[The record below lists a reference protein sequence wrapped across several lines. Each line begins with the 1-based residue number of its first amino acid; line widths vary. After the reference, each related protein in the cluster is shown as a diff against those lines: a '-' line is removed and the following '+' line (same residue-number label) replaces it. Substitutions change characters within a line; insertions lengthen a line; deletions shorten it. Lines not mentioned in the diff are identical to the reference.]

1 MNFQSLVTILVLLGV
16 LVDAQNDQSGFI
28 SIDCGIAKGSTYT
41 DQVTGINY
49 ISDAEFRDTGEI
61 HSIMP
66 AYNSLDIYKHATTLT
81 SFPQNTRN
89 CYTLKPTQGKGNRYL
104 IRTSFMYGN
113 YDLKGQLPEFDVYL
127 GPDYWDTMK
136 FNSSSQPKTM
146 EIIHVSSTD
155 YIHLCLVN
163 IGRGTPFISAIE
175 LRLVAGDMYKE
186 TDFGSLYLYARA
198 NFGTTLGTVRYND
211 DKYDRVW
218 SPINLFDSTFLYTRE
233 QVSVGLSNV
242 FDPPSEV
249 MSSAATPRNPNDPFK
264 IEWDPFNTNDKFF
277 IYMHFAEVELLKR
290 NQTREF
296 NIYLNGNLSYGP
308 FSPIYLNT
316 ASIYSTAPET
326 IAPRY
331 TLTINKTKNSTLPP
345 IINALELYVL
355 KQLTQ
360 RQTDHHDVVAIGSIK
375 SYYRI
380 TRNWQGDPCA
390 PQEFVWDGVRCSYN
404 DTEMSRITFL
414 NLSTSGIK
422 GKIDRGFSYLTMIET
437 LDLSNNNLTGTVPDF
452 LSGMKFL
459 KVLNLRGNNFI
470 GPIPEELLAKSNNG
484 SLSIS
489 FDGQSTDEEASS
501 CVMNRCKNKK
511 DKKFIVPVIATV
523 ASLFVILAAI
533 TTIWIIN
540 KQKAHGSIR
549 QSNLHTNKSK
559 TSSDGLEIKRQ
570 KFTYS
575 EVQSIT
581 DNFKVVIGKG
591 GFGEV
596 YHGYIGDV
604 QVAVKMLS
612 ASSQQGDKEFQA
624 EANLLMSVHHKNLT
638 TLVGYCNEGNHK
650 GIIYDYIANGN
661 LENHIFDTSLS
672 VLNWEKRLRIAC
684 DVACGLEYLHHG
696 CTPPIVHR
704 DVKCTNILLNEK
716 FHAKLADFGLSRAF
730 PTEGATHISTLVA
743 GTPGYLDPEY
753 QSSYRLTEKSD
764 VYSFGVVLLVII
776 TGRPAI
782 ARYDNDNKHI
792 SRWVN
797 LKLSDG
803 NVKSLVDPRLQ
814 GEFDINSAGKAV
826 ELAMTCVD
834 DMPNRRPTMK
844 EVVMGLSDCLVTLQD
859 AKTEILTGIVSLTLE
874 NAT

>member
-1 MNFQSLVTILVLLGV
+1 MKFQSLVTILVLLGV
-16 LVDAQNDQSGFI
+16 LVHAQNDQSGFI
-28 SIDCGIAKGSTYT
+28 SIDCGIAKGLTYT
-41 DQVTGINY
+41 DNVTGINY
-49 ISDAEFRDTGEI
+49 ISDAEFRDSGEI

-89 CYTLKPTQGKGNRYL
+89 CYTLNPTQGKGNRYL
-104 IRTSFMYGN
+104 IRASFMYGN

-127 GPDYWDTMK
+127 GTEYWDTMK
-136 FNSSSQPKTM
+136 FNSSSQPIKM

-198 NFGTTLGTVRYND
+198 NLGTTLGTVRYSN

-218 SPINLFDSTFLYTRE
+218 SPINWSDSTFLYTRE
-233 QVSVGLSNV
+233 QVSVGLLNV

-249 MSSAATPRNPNDPFK
+249 MNSAATPRNPNDPFI

-277 IYMHFAEVELLKR
+277 IYMHFAEVELLKE

-296 NIYLNGNLSYGP
+296 NIYLNGNLTYGP
-308 FSPIYLNT
+308 FSPIYLNA
-316 ASIYSTAPET
+316 ASIYSTVPET

-331 TLTINKTKNSTLPP
+331 TLIINKTKNSTLPP

-355 KQLTQ
+355 KQLPQ
-360 RQTDHHDVVAIGSIK
+360 RQTDHHDVAAIGSIK
-375 SYYRI
+375 SYYRV

-390 PQEFVWDGVRCSYN
+390 PQEFVWDGLRCSYN

-470 GPIPEELLAKSNNG
+470 GPIPEELLAKSKNG

-489 FDGQSTDEEASS
+489 FDGQSTDEDASS

-523 ASLFVILAAI
+523 VSLFVILTAI

-540 KQKAHGSIR
+540 KQKA
-549 QSNLHTNKSK
+549 QDKSK
-559 TSSDGLEIKRQ
+559 TSTDGLEIKRQ

-575 EVQSIT
+575 EIKSIT

-661 LENHIFDTSLS
+661 LENHLF
-672 VLNWEKRLRIAC
+672 
-684 DVACGLEYLHHG
+684 GLEYLHHG

-716 FHAKLADFGLSRAF
+716 FQAKLADFGLSRAF

-764 VYSFGVVLLVII
+764 VYSFGVVLMVII

-803 NVKSLVDPRLQ
+803 NVKSLIDPRLQ

-826 ELAMTCVD
+826 ELALTCVD

-844 EVVMGLSDCLVTLQD
+844 EVVMGLSDCLETLQEC
-859 AKTEILTGIVSLTLE
+859 KPENLTGIISLTLE